1 MAGSPLIVAHR
12 GYSGRQPEQTLA
24 AYVEAVDWAGRT
36 RTPLL
41 LECDVQFSA
50 DGEVICLHD
59 LTLDRTSNGSGPAH
73 DQTLNALRDLDFGSW
88 FTPSPNAEQRR
99 MITLAELLD
108 LVARARARGV
118 DVGVAIETKHPNPRG
133 LELEDRVPALLAPYD
148 WTSAG
153 SPVRLL
159 SFSLPALER
168 LGRLLPDLER
178 TLLIERTLGEW
189 AAGRLPAGV
198 AVAGVD
204 LRLLRADPDYARR
217 LADHGERLNVWTV
230 NSAADIE
237 FCLDLGAH
245 VISTDHPDRVLASV
259 RARSAPDGAIIYPG
273 RL

>member
-12 GYSGRQPEQTLA
+12 GFSGRQPEQTVA
-24 AYVEAVDWAGRT
+24 AYLEAVEWAGQT
-36 RTPLL
+36 KTPLL
-41 LECDVQFSA
+41 LECDLQFSA

-59 LTLDRTSNGSGPAH
+59 LTLDRTSNGTGPAH
-73 DQTLNALRDLDFGSW
+73 ARTLSALRELDFGSW
-88 FTPSPNAEQRR
+88 STPAPTAEQRR
-99 MITLAELLD
+99 LITLAELLD
-108 LVARARARGV
+108 LVARARASGV
-118 DVGVAIETKHPNPRG
+118 EVEIAIETKHPNPRG
-133 LELEDRVPALLAPYD
+133 LELEDRLPALLAPYD
-148 WTSAG
+148 WTRTG

-159 SFSLPALER
+159 SFSTAALER
-168 LGRLLPDLER
+168 LGRLLPELER

-189 AAGRLPAGV
+189 ADGRLPAGV

-217 LADHGERLNVWTV
+217 LVGHGGRLNVWTV
-230 NSAADIE
+230 NSALDIE

-245 VISTDHPDRVLASV
+245 LISTDHPDRVLAAA